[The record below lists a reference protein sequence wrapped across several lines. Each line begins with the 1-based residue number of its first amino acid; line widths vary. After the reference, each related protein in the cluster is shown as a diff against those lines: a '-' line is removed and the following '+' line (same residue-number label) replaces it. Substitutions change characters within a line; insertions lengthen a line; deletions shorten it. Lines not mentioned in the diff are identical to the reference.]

1 MWLFEEEKVPPMGRD
16 TYEYAPLKAA
26 LQETKRAQTG
36 TMLMNKKGRACS
48 PRGEAKRVHSETGGK
63 MISDFLKA
71 AFPWI
76 LIGLIAAVGCALI
89 GRKKK

>member
-1 MWLFEEEKVPPMGRD
+1 
-16 TYEYAPLKAA
+16 
-26 LQETKRAQTG
+26 
-36 TMLMNKKGRACS
+36 MNKKGRACS
-48 PRGEAKRVHSETGGK
+48 PWRGSEARPFGKGGK